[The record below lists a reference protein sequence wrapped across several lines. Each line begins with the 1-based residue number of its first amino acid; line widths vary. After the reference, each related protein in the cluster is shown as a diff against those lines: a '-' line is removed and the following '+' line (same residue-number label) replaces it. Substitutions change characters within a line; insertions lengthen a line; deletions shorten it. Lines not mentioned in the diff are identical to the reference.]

1 MAPTSILF
9 ATPRLFVPPWSRFIL
24 RRVALLMALLLC
36 AAAAARADSG
46 LYKDFVILRT
56 SAGGTTYYYTYAGIA
71 VPNPAFQNANLG
83 VFDPAA
89 TTPGLVLDGAEATT
103 YEGNGATMQ
112 AARLFYRVYAE
123 GTAPGRF
130 LPVELTYRYSGI
142 DGNPNNRKWDRT
154 NAGLDLVQA
163 AGGIGRFV
171 LEVYFQADGSY
182 AGSVFQ
188 NYDSNNAANY
198 RATFTVGQ
206 AVQPYTAPTAAE
218 VDNNFRT
225 AMTQIF
231 GNLEAPRVTTGLLL
245 DYGFEFANP
254 RIYDGALLEDST
266 LMDPGMYSDLYKTLY
281 TSRFNNNSAGM
292 RHPSLHDSLCYL
304 ARERE
309 VITLSGLLFRYN
321 AIDPQARANGTI
333 QTINEQLW
341 DRYVNGSWQN
351 PYQELTTVAISPS
364 TTRYNRT
371 NCSVKLPSSLFLT
384 NMGSQIGNVQLDA
397 DDGRGYQPVP
407 FDTPVGLAY
416 ATTGL
421 KHWRFKVTLTTG
433 QQLFSHSKVYIDNVS
448 NPAVGPASRQG
459 ALARGSVV
467 DQTVTVRATQA
478 YLGQTGEANLVISY
492 RDAADPVLRRPL
504 IIAEGFDPGHITAP
518 EEVEGM
524 NTFRSFIVGVN
535 NSGSSALQALISN
548 DPSGYDLVYVNWRNG
563 TDYLQRNALVLE
575 EVIRWVNAH
584 KQPLG
589 GVVQPNVVL
598 GSSMGGVIARMA
610 LGDMDRTG
618 GVAAH
623 QTRLYVSL
631 DAPHQGANVPL
642 GYQAAARH
650 AGRMYIGSGPIGAV
664 VETVQFLRN
673 KPSPLFTL
681 LLSDQPASKQLL
693 INRLN
698 LLDQAANSTYQGFQQ
713 ELRTTWTYPNPA
725 NVRSIAISNG
735 SECAIDQEFA
745 AGSTLIYAYRS
756 VKTRFLSDLIGMVAG
771 AGLGALGGP
780 LPVLAPLI
788 IPGSSQF
795 ELTLDIKSVAS
806 GGGNR
811 VYYGNVRYTKK
822 ILWLVPVTINIVNHS
837 YTAPS
842 GLLPLDTYPGSFFP
856 PLDIDQPG
864 SASQD
869 WAFTYN
875 NNFYIQRR
883 FAFIPTTSALDI
895 GQGNAT
901 LTAANYLAR
910 YVGGTP
916 PAAPLNSPFAN
927 FTTAFNLGGNSRA
940 FDNGNFR
947 SLNNEPHEGLF
958 LRTANWLAEELNG
971 NAAVRTNCAGAC
983 ANNNY
988 SISGNTL
995 VCGPSDYQIT
1005 NLPAGASVTWSI
1017 PASASG
1023 AFSLAPDV
1031 PNPGQVRITNQQGT
1045 TATTTLTGTISGAGC
1060 GRADIVLTKTI
1071 SSDNASSFP
1080 YYQEDCTFYNVS
1092 HPSQSGT
1099 IGTSQATFVHQG
1111 CMVYVNLGAA
1121 PRTIT
1126 LGPGGGQPMTWG
1138 TSTNTRYPNTLYFQ
1152 LPIGSGGTPFYFNLP
1167 GGGGCS
1173 NQTLVVFTYSNNA
1186 RYAYE
1191 AAPNPVGNELTVMAK
1206 KTEGVMESTQ
1216 GKNEAKPHEF
1226 TVEVYEVS
1234 TGTRIMSQKNSNGNL
1249 ENRLNTSKLRPGLYI
1264 LHINDAETSYSIKI
1278 SKE

>member
-1 MAPTSILF
+1 MAHSSTPF
-9 ATPRLFVPPWSRFIL
+9 AIARSFTPPWPRFIL
-24 RRVALLMALLLC
+24 RLLALLTGLFLFSALV
-36 AAAAARADSG
+36 AHADSG
-46 LYKDFVILRT
+46 LYKNFVILRT

-89 TTPGLVLDGAEATT
+89 TTPELVLDGAEATT
-103 YEGNGATMQ
+103 YEGNGAVMQ

-142 DGNPNNRKWDRT
+142 DGNPNNRKWDYT
-154 NAGLDLVQA
+154 TAGINLVQA

-171 LEVYFQADGSY
+171 LEVYFQADVSY

-206 AVQPYTAPTAAE
+206 AVQAYTAPTAAE

-225 AMTQIF
+225 AVTQTF
-231 GNLEAPRVTTGLLL
+231 GNLEANRVTTGLLL
-245 DYGFEFANP
+245 DYAFEFANP

-266 LMDPGMYSDLYKTLY
+266 LMEPGLYNDLYKTLY
-281 TSRFNNNSAGM
+281 TSRFNTNSAGM
-292 RHPSLHDSLCYL
+292 RHPSLQDSLCYT

-309 VITLSGLLFRYN
+309 VITLSGLLFKYN

-341 DRYVNGSWQN
+341 DQYINGVWQN

-371 NCSVKLPSSLFLT
+371 SCSVKLPSSLFLT
-384 NMGSQIGNVQLDA
+384 NMGSQISNVQLNA
-397 DDGRGYQPVP
+397 DDGRGYLPIP
-407 FDTPVGLAY
+407 FDTPVGLTY

-421 KHWRFKVTLTTG
+421 KHWLFKVTLTTG

-448 NPAVGPASRQG
+448 NPTVGPAPAAGGG
-459 ALARGSVV
+459 ALARGSVK

-478 YLGQTGEANLVISY
+478 YLGQTGVADLVISY

-504 IIAEGFDPGHITAP
+504 IIAEGFDPGRIVAP
-518 EEVEGM
+518 EEVEGI
-524 NTFRSFIVGVN
+524 NTFRSFIVGVD
-535 NSGSSALQALISN
+535 NSNSNALRALISN
-548 DPSGYDLVYVNWRNG
+548 NPSGYDIVYVNWRNG
-563 TDYLQRNALVLE
+563 TDYLQRNAYVLE
-575 EVIRWVNAH
+575 EVIRWVNAQ

-589 GVVQPNVVL
+589 GVIQPNVVL

-610 LGDMDRTG
+610 LGDMDRAG
-618 GVAAH
+618 GMAAH

-664 VETVQFLRN
+664 VEDVQFFRN
-673 KPSPLFTL
+673 GLSPLFTL
-681 LLSDQPASKQLL
+681 LLADQPAAKQLL
-693 INRLN
+693 INRIN
-698 LLDQAANSTYQGFQQ
+698 LLDQTANSTYQSFQQ
-713 ELRTTWTYPNPA
+713 ELRTTWAYPNPA

-735 SECAIDQEFA
+735 SECGIDQEFA
-745 AGSTLIYAYRS
+745 AGSTLLHVYRS
-756 VKTRFLSDLIGMVAG
+756 FKTRFLTDLIGMVAG
-771 AGLGALGGP
+771 AGLGALGAP
-780 LPVLAPLI
+780 LPILTPLI
-788 IPGSSQF
+788 IPGSSKL
-795 ELTLDIKSVAS
+795 EATLDIKSVAD
-806 GGGNR
+806 GGGNQ

-822 ILWLVPVTINIVNHS
+822 ILWLVPVTVNIANHS

-856 PLDIDQPG
+856 PLTIEQPG
-864 SASQD
+864 GASQD
-869 WAFTYN
+869 WAFTYD

-883 FAFIPTTSALDI
+883 FSFIPTTSALDI
-895 GQGNAT
+895 GQGNTT
-901 LTAANYLAR
+901 LAPANYLAR

-927 FTTAFNLGGNSRA
+927 FTTAFNLGGNSQA

-947 SLNNEPHEGLF
+947 LLNNEPHEGLF
-958 LRTANWLAEELNG
+958 LRTANWLAEEING
-971 NAAVRTNCAGAC
+971 NAAVRTNCSGAC
-983 ANNNY
+983 ANSNY
-988 SISGNTL
+988 SITGNTL
-995 VCGPSDYQIT
+995 ICDASDYQIT
-1005 NLPAGASVTWSI
+1005 NLPAGVSVTWSI
-1017 PASASG
+1017 PGSAGS
-1023 AFSLAPDV
+1023 AFALAPNV
-1031 PNPGQVRITNQQGT
+1031 PSPGQVRITNQRGST
-1045 TATTTLTGTISGAGC
+1045 MTTTLTATISGAGC
-1060 GRADIVLTKTI
+1060 GTADIVLTKTI
-1071 SSDNASSFP
+1071 SNDNPTSFP
-1080 YYQEDCTFYNVS
+1080 YFQEACTFYNVA

-1099 IGTSQATFVHQG
+1099 MSGTTFVHQG
-1111 CMVYVNLGAA
+1111 CMVYVNLGSV
-1121 PRTIT
+1121 PRTVT
-1126 LGPGGGQPMTWG
+1126 LGSGGGKPITWG
-1138 TSTNTRYPNTLYFQ
+1138 TNTNSRYPNTLYFQ
-1152 LPIGSGGTPFYFNLP
+1152 LPLGSGGVPFYFNID
-1167 GGGGCS
+1167 GGSDCG
-1173 NQTLVVFTYSNNA
+1173 NQSLVVFTYSNNA

-1191 AAPNPVGNELTVMAK
+1191 AAPNPVGNEVTVKAK
-1206 KTEGVMESTQ
+1206 KNKDAPDEPKDKKEEQ
-1216 GKNEAKPHEF
+1216 PLEF
-1226 TVEVYEVS
+1226 TVEMYEVS

-1264 LHINDAETSYSIKI
+1264 LHITDDEASYSIKI